1 MEETIDPMDRLS
13 ELPPFIIHQIM
24 SHLSAK
30 EVARTSILSKTWNLL
45 HSSYP
50 ILDFHDSYIYF
61 VGKDLATKFPVTFT
75 RDQISIFPQRI
86 HKFIEFVD
94 ASLVR
99 FCQLNFAMQKF
110 RLLIRL
116 LDVEAP
122 SSLLLDKWIG
132 LAIENK
138 VKELDFTFHCRR
150 DIEPLFDCRRNLE
163 HLLYTLPQSIF
174 TAKSVTTLNIFG
186 CKLVQLC
193 ESIRLHSLKSL
204 TLREVCINEECL
216 QKLTTQCP
224 LLEDLVLSNCLG
236 FRRIYVVNA
245 CKLKIINI
253 FELPKDLQSI
263 KIVVPSL
270 QQFILKCNYLRVVPT
285 VIDMAECPNL
295 KVLQVSGVAFTDQGF
310 HRLISKFPLL
320 ESLYVC
326 HCFLL
331 EQITISSNL
340 LKNLGINGCPR
351 LKAIDVDTPNLVSFS
366 FYNHP
371 PISSINAPC
380 LWKVG
385 IKSAVWAGIE
395 VDPDTHWY
403 LNVKE
408 FLGASNQIE
417 ELTFTVSGNMNSFN
431 FDEFRK
437 STHSLPCE
445 VGTLN
450 LRTYEQSSN
459 YAAFLDGVFGICYA
473 RTLSASM
480 SIKNHFFEWLYK
492 QLMSRDTR
500 CCNSHDI
507 KCWRHYLKDVKIGSF
522 VPYKDKKP
530 IHIDNP
536 LEALPDLPIGIL
548 WFHLDWCLPMPIEK
562 A

>member
-1 MEETIDPMDRLS
+1 MLWVLSNNRITDTEETIDPMDRLS

-50 ILDFHDSYIYF
+50 VLDFHDSYTYF
-61 VGKDLATKFPVTFT
+61 VGKDLATKFPARFT
-75 RDQISIFPQRI
+75 LDQTSIFPQRI

-99 FCQLNFAMQKF
+99 FCQLNIAMQKF

-132 LAIENK
+132 LAIENN

-150 DIEPLFDCRRNLE
+150 DIGP
-163 HLLYTLPQSIF
+163 LLYTLPRSTLLYTLPRSIF

-193 ESIRLHSLKSL
+193 DGIRLHSLKSL
-204 TLREVCINEECL
+204 TLNEVCINEECL
-216 QKLTTQCP
+216 QKLTAQCP
-224 LLEDLVLSNCLG
+224 LLEDLVLSHCLG
-236 FRRIYVVNA
+236 FRHIYIFNA

-253 FELPKDLQSI
+253 RQLPKDLESI

-270 QQFILKCNYLRVVPT
+270 QQFILECVFIRQVPT
-285 VIDMAECPNL
+285 VIDMVECPNL
-295 KVLQVSGVAFTDQGF
+295 KVLKVSGVAFTDQGF

-326 HCFLL
+326 QCYLL

-340 LKNLGINGCPR
+340 LKNLGINACPR
-351 LKAIDVDTPNLVSFS
+351 LEDIDVDTPNLLSFS

-371 PISSINAPC
+371 PTISSINAPC
-380 LWKVG
+380 PWKVDFRSEVCVG
-385 IKSAVWAGIE
+385 IK
-395 VDPDTHWY
+395 VDPDTQWY

-408 FLGASNQIE
+408 FVGASNQIE
-417 ELTFTVSGNMNSFN
+417 DLTFTVSGN
-431 FDEFRK
+431 
-437 STHSLPCE
+437 TWL
-445 VGTLN
+445 
-450 LRTYEQSSN
+450 YEQLIN
-459 YAAFLDGVFGICYA
+459 
-473 RTLSASM
+473 
-480 SIKNHFFEWLYK
+480 
-492 QLMSRDTR
+492 RDTN

-507 KCWRHYLKDVKIGSF
+507 KCWRHYLKDVKIRSF
-522 VPYKDKKP
+522 VPYKDEKP

-536 LEALPDLPIGIL
+536 LEALPELPIGIL
-548 WFHLDWCLPMPIEK
+548 WFHLDWCLPIPIEK